1 MNTSDSTKN
10 FLQQVTMN
18 VIATLNR
25 NISLENMVL
34 CYFNIRPKLK
44 YKHICNLINELHGV
58 PLTMRRL
65 LQICKKLGL
74 SRQRNIDDGTLY
86 SILSNELA
94 KYQFM
99 YALIYVSTYY
109 NVLRLVAKRRDI
121 KSFITLHEIRKMF
134 YCNILTFLI

>member
-1 MNTSDSTKN
+1 M
-10 FLQQVTMN
+10 FLSKILQVTMD

-25 NISLENMVL
+25 NVSLDDMVL

-44 YKHICNLINELHGV
+44 YKHICNLINERHGV

-65 LQICKKLGL
+65 LQRCKKLGL

-86 SILSNELA
+86 SILSNELG

-99 YALIYVSTYY
+99 YALIYVSTYCRA
-109 NVLRLVAKRRDI
+109 LRLVAKRRDI
-121 KSFITLHEIRKMF
+121 KSF
-134 YCNILTFLI
+134 YNLT

>member
-1 MNTSDSTKN
+1 
-10 FLQQVTMN
+10 MN

-25 NISLENMVL
+25 NVSVDDMVL

-44 YKHICNLINELHGV
+44 YKHICNLINERHGV

-86 SILSNELA
+86 SILCNELG
-94 KYQFM
+94 KCQCM
-99 YALIYVSTYY
+99 YTLIHVSTYCRP
-109 NVLRLVAKRRDI
+109 LPLVAKRRNI
-121 KSFITLHEIRKMF
+121 KSLYNFV
-134 YCNILTFLI
+134 

>member
-1 MNTSDSTKN
+1 MDV
-10 FLQQVTMN
+10 L
-18 VIATLNR
+18 ATLNR
-25 NISLENMVL
+25 NVSVDDMVL

-44 YKHICNLINELHGV
+44 YKHICNLINERHGV

-86 SILSNELA
+86 SILSNELG

-99 YALIYVSTYY
+99 YALIYVSTYCRA
-109 NVLRLVAKRRDI
+109 LRLVAKRRDM
-121 KSFITLHEIRKMF
+121 KSF
-134 YCNILTFLI
+134 YNLT